1 MTSPSYTDFDLP
13 GVAEDALAEYDRHE
27 RTGTLEDWARKW
39 GREMAMHLVSSTA
52 AEDVDDLRGE
62 LAAEE
67 EACGRAEQEAK
78 DLRSTILDV
87 ISKLEAAL

>member
-1 MTSPSYTDFDLP
+1 
-13 GVAEDALAEYDRHE
+13 
-27 RTGTLEDWARKW
+27 
-39 GREMAMHLVSSTA
+39 MHLVSSTA

-67 EACGRAEQEAK
+67 EACGRAEREAK